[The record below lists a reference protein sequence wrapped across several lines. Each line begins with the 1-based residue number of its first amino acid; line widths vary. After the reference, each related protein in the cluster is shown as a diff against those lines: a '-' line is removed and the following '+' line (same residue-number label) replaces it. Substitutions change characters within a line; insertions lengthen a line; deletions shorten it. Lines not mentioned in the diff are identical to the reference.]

1 VGGHDTSLVRSKPLW
16 RPLVSGSSKSKGSEV
31 QNRKRNER
39 EREKKEVE
47 TLIKVD
53 TLSGSVLVS
62 KDSPSCDE
70 SDSILGT
77 RRHIESRIIAS
88 LMTMMLF
95 SCGGTVSFT
104 VNETQESTPTIDKGR
119 ERKKKKGE
127 PNVPVSGIHH

>member
-1 VGGHDTSLVRSKPLW
+1 LETPCKWKFKVQRLRGA
-16 RPLVSGSSKSKGSEV
+16 KSKKK
-31 QNRKRNER
+31 RKRER
-39 EREKKEVE
+39 KKKEVK

-53 TLSGSVLVS
+53 TLIGSVLVS

-77 RRHIESRIIAS
+77 RRHIELRIIAS
-88 LMTMMLF
+88 LTTMMLF